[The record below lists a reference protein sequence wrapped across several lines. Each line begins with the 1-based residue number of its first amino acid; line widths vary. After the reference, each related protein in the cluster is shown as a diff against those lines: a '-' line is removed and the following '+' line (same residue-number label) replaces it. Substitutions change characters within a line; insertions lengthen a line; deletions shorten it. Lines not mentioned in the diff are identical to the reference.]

1 MTHRDTGVAI
11 KISLLIQC
19 SSRIESQAL
28 NARQGTSVAIKQAI
42 YISIP
47 YDRAIQPGY
56 ISTQGFSAS
65 MPLNDTSLAI
75 KEAICRGVQGVQ
87 STALNAS
94 QGHKPGYPYKSYQT
108 KPNLKAQSLLVY
120 FNKNQITSNAIIKA
134 ELSLNQLAIQKLM
147 SQS

>member
-75 KEAICRGVQGVQ
+75 KEAICRSQTRSTIYCSECLTRTQAWLSLQVVSNKAKPQGTIFACIFQ
-87 STALNAS
+87 
-94 QGHKPGYPYKSYQT
+94 Q
-108 KPNLKAQSLLVY
+108 KPNY
-120 FNKNQITSNAIIKA
+120 F
-134 ELSLNQLAIQKLM
+134 
-147 SQS
+147 